1 MEWLGTEATA
11 ATGNFAVSLARNH
24 RASFKG
30 RSSFLLFESPKIQSW
45 CSQAVCD
52 ALSALVTI
60 DTLPTASVLP
70 TRYFLLCSHPTLL
83 PPLDSTHIKSRTA
96 KDSEL
101 VPVLTACI
109 IVRLVYAGACEDL
122 GRMGTL
128 SKWWRV

>member
-1 MEWLGTEATA
+1 MVLTSRLRRTQRP
-11 ATGNFAVSLARNH
+11 SHH
-24 RASFKG
+24 RYSSNSQ
-30 RSSFLLFESPKIQSW
+30 RS
-45 CSQAVCD
+45 
-52 ALSALVTI
+52 
-60 DTLPTASVLP
+60 P